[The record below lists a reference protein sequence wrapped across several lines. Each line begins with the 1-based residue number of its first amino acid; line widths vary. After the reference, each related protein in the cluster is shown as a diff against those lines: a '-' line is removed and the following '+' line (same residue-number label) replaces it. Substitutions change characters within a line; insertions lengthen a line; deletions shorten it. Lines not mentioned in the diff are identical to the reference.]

1 MAAGAPAGLVLR
13 SVVTQGMA
21 LTGVGLA
28 VGLAGAW
35 GVSRLLSSLLYGVSA
50 TDPLTYVGT
59 ALGLALVALLA
70 SWLPARKAASVD
82 VVEALRME

>member
-1 MAAGAPAGLVLR
+1 
-13 SVVTQGMA
+13 VVRQGMA

-59 ALGLALVALLA
+59 ALGLALVAMLA